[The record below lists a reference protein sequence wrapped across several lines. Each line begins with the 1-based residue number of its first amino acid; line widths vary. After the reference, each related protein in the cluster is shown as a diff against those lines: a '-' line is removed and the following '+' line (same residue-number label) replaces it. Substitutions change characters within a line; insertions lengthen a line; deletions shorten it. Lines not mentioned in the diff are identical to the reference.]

1 MAGPTGSSWVMGGGD
16 KSSTSYWSSFLPSSP
31 TSMSSWS
38 WQGGGGSSSDPS
50 SSSSSSRRWS
60 FSKLLDVG
68 GNKSGNDDG
77 SSGGRSW
84 IPSPPAYMTSVLS
97 SMSTSSFNP
106 FSTTESHPDD
116 DKRRLAALTA
126 TPTSTLHKFASR
138 FGWATATS
146 QTNKSTRRRS
156 ESNASYYRSTVAAVV
171 GLGRWDDR
179 FATYDNNYYSYLPL
193 YDPAS
198 NWGIR
203 GSTSSSSSS
212 SSSGGVQGDETAAF
226 SGGEEQRR
234 HVYDESKS
242 NSSLYQMEWWR
253 KSRRKRPS
261 EASVQAVR
269 GMVSLVQQQLLIS
282 SISMMEERA
291 DDVNIDREMEQVK
304 NDEEDEEDGHPQL
317 RQSSSLD
324 SVDPTVARSSPV
336 RGITDVTAAVIGS
349 VEYDAA
355 AAAGRQTGLSKS
367 SVGRIHRQSV
377 IFGRSSTLTGGD
389 ANCYT
394 LPQNA
399 EVAARLAVGALKA
412 YRDIALDEAAELHDA
427 LHHWTVRWLH
437 PLLAFLEAGPYSWWI
452 GDDSCGAAGKRV
464 SRIQAVLA
472 RRCAVI
478 GELQQHLWRASWQ
491 KGVAAWGML
500 GGGVGGE
507 WTSVVGEF
515 GHVVDNDDSFS
526 RSNPPPSM
534 KIFNHSNLIGT
545 NVSNSP
551 GGSIVVDE
559 DAMVR
564 WSVDA
569 MQVIRDQL
577 YRACRDVEEL
587 PYVDNWPRERR
598 HFQRDQGRVD
608 DGNMEVSS
616 INDLPVWA
624 AMCDSA
630 ADVCDNQSSIMISDL
645 GKMADEVSALLQSI
659 EVRLEQQRDRRLERL
674 RPPSRIRRNWYL
686 YAIGTPVGAFAIYKL
701 TREYGGR
708 TLVKLCTEKIA
719 EIYQDHVSEPLNSI
733 YQELFTQAGQRN
745 VTDRKARV
753 DTIESLKRMIRSWLE
768 ETFPDM
774 PLKEMKMRAEVS
786 NYSSMCVF
794 VLMPT
799 AIFL

>member
-1 MAGPTGSSWVMGGGD
+1 
-16 KSSTSYWSSFLPSSP
+16 
-31 TSMSSWS
+31 
-38 WQGGGGSSSDPS
+38 
-50 SSSSSSRRWS
+50 
-60 FSKLLDVG
+60 VG
-68 GNKSGNDDG
+68 
-77 SSGGRSW
+77 
-84 IPSPPAYMTSVLS
+84 V
-97 SMSTSSFNP
+97 
-106 FSTTESHPDD
+106 
-116 DKRRLAALTA
+116 
-126 TPTSTLHKFASR
+126 
-138 FGWATATS
+138 
-146 QTNKSTRRRS
+146 
-156 ESNASYYRSTVAAVV
+156 
-171 GLGRWDDR
+171 
-179 FATYDNNYYSYLPL
+179 
-193 YDPAS
+193 
-198 NWGIR
+198 
-203 GSTSSSSSS
+203 
-212 SSSGGVQGDETAAF
+212 
-226 SGGEEQRR
+226 
-234 HVYDESKS
+234 
-242 NSSLYQMEWWR
+242 
-253 KSRRKRPS
+253 
-261 EASVQAVR
+261 
-269 GMVSLVQQQLLIS
+269 
-282 SISMMEERA
+282 
-291 DDVNIDREMEQVK
+291 
-304 NDEEDEEDGHPQL
+304 
-317 RQSSSLD
+317 
-324 SVDPTVARSSPV
+324 
-336 RGITDVTAAVIGS
+336 
-349 VEYDAA
+349 
-355 AAAGRQTGLSKS
+355 
-367 SVGRIHRQSV
+367 
-377 IFGRSSTLTGGD
+377 
-389 ANCYT
+389 
-394 LPQNA
+394 
-399 EVAARLAVGALKA
+399 LKA

-437 PLLAFLEAGPYSWWI
+437 PLLAFLEAGPYSWWT

-464 SRIQAVLA
+464 SQIQAVLA

-515 GHVVDNDDSFS
+515 GNVDNNTSFTRG
-526 RSNPPPSM
+526 RSNHPSPSM
-534 KIFNHSNLIGT
+534 KILNHSNLIGT

-577 YRACRDVEEL
+577 YRACQDVEEL

-598 HFQRDQGRVD
+598 HFKRDEGRIDCNV
-608 DGNMEVSS
+608 EASS

-624 AMCDSA
+624 TMCDGGGQLSEEA
-630 ADVCDNQSSIMISDL
+630 SMVADVVCDNQSSIMISDL
-645 GKMADEVSALLQSI
+645 GKLADEVSALLQSI

-686 YAIGTPVGAFAIYKL
+686 YAIGAPVGAFAVYKL

-786 NYSSMCVF
+786 H
-794 VLMPT
+794 L
-799 AIFL
+799 FLECMYLC

>member
-1 MAGPTGSSWVMGGGD
+1 
-16 KSSTSYWSSFLPSSP
+16 
-31 TSMSSWS
+31 
-38 WQGGGGSSSDPS
+38 
-50 SSSSSSRRWS
+50 
-60 FSKLLDVG
+60 
-68 GNKSGNDDG
+68 
-77 SSGGRSW
+77 
-84 IPSPPAYMTSVLS
+84 
-97 SMSTSSFNP
+97 
-106 FSTTESHPDD
+106 
-116 DKRRLAALTA
+116 
-126 TPTSTLHKFASR
+126 
-138 FGWATATS
+138 
-146 QTNKSTRRRS
+146 
-156 ESNASYYRSTVAAVV
+156 
-171 GLGRWDDR
+171 
-179 FATYDNNYYSYLPL
+179 
-193 YDPAS
+193 
-198 NWGIR
+198 
-203 GSTSSSSSS
+203 
-212 SSSGGVQGDETAAF
+212 
-226 SGGEEQRR
+226 
-234 HVYDESKS
+234 
-242 NSSLYQMEWWR
+242 
-253 KSRRKRPS
+253 
-261 EASVQAVR
+261 
-269 GMVSLVQQQLLIS
+269 MVSLVQQQLLIS

-291 DDVNIDREMEQVK
+291 DDVNIDGEIERVK
-304 NDEEDEEDGHPQL
+304 NDEEDEEEDGHPQQL

-324 SVDPTVARSSPV
+324 SVDPSVARSSPV

-355 AAAGRQTGLSKS
+355 AVAAAAGRQTALSKS
-367 SVGRIHRQSV
+367 SGRIHRQSV
-377 IFGRSSTLTGGD
+377 IFGRSSTLIGGD

-464 SRIQAVLA
+464 SQIQAVLA

-515 GHVVDNDDSFS
+515 GHVDNDDSFS

-551 GGSIVVDE
+551 GGTIVVDE

-608 DGNMEVSS
+608 ESS

-624 AMCDSA
+624 AMRDSGGQLGEA
-630 ADVCDNQSSIMISDL
+630 SIMISDL

-686 YAIGTPVGAFAIYKL
+686 YAIGAPVGAFAIYKL

-786 NYSSMCVF
+786 NYSSMYVF
-794 VLMPT
+794 VLMPI
-799 AIFL
+799 AISL

>member
-1 MAGPTGSSWVMGGGD
+1 MGGGD
-16 KSSTSYWSSFLPSSP
+16 RSSTSYWSSFLPSSP

-38 WQGGGGSSSDPS
+38 WQGGGGSSSSDPS
-50 SSSSSSRRWS
+50 SSSSSSRRRWS

-68 GNKSGNDDG
+68 GNESSNDDG
-77 SSGGRSW
+77 GGGRSW

-97 SMSTSSFNP
+97 SMSASSFNP
-106 FSTTESHPDD
+106 FSTTESHPGGD
-116 DKRRLAALTA
+116 DKRQLAALTTV

-146 QTNKSTRRRS
+146 QTTKSTRRRS

-203 GSTSSSSSS
+203 GSASSS
-212 SSSGGVQGDETAAF
+212 SSSGSRGVQGDENAAF
-226 SGGEEQRR
+226 SGGEEQGR

-242 NSSLYQMEWWR
+242 NSFLFPVEWR
-253 KSRRKRPS
+253 KGRRKRPS

-291 DDVNIDREMEQVK
+291 DDVNIDGEIERVK
-304 NDEEDEEDGHPQL
+304 NDEEDEEEDGHPQQL

-324 SVDPTVARSSPV
+324 SVDPSVARSSPV

-355 AAAGRQTGLSKS
+355 AAVAAAGRQTALSKS
-367 SVGRIHRQSV
+367 SGRIHRQSV
-377 IFGRSSTLTGGD
+377 IFGRSSTLIGGD

-464 SRIQAVLA
+464 SQIQAVLA

-515 GHVVDNDDSFS
+515 GHVDNDDSFS

-551 GGSIVVDE
+551 GGTIVVDE

-608 DGNMEVSS
+608 ESS

-624 AMCDSA
+624 AMRDSGGQLGEA
-630 ADVCDNQSSIMISDL
+630 SIMISDL

-686 YAIGTPVGAFAIYKL
+686 YAIGAPVGAFAIYKL

-786 NYSSMCVF
+786 NYSSMYVF

-799 AIFL
+799 AISL

>member
-1 MAGPTGSSWVMGGGD
+1 
-16 KSSTSYWSSFLPSSP
+16 
-31 TSMSSWS
+31 
-38 WQGGGGSSSDPS
+38 
-50 SSSSSSRRWS
+50 
-60 FSKLLDVG
+60 
-68 GNKSGNDDG
+68 
-77 SSGGRSW
+77 
-84 IPSPPAYMTSVLS
+84 MTSVLS
-97 SMSTSSFNP
+97 SMSASALSFNP
-106 FSTTESHPDD
+106 FSTTNPDGD
-116 DKRRLAALTA
+116 NSDKRQQLSALTV
-126 TPTSTLHKFASR
+126 TPTSTLHKFASQ

-146 QTNKSTRRRS
+146 QTTKSTRKRS

-179 FATYDNNYYSYLPL
+179 FATYDDNYYSYLPL
-193 YDPAS
+193 YNPAS
-198 NWGIR
+198 NWGMR
-203 GSTSSSSSS
+203 GSSTTTS
-212 SSSGGVQGDETAAF
+212 SSSGGVQGDDTAAF
-226 SGGEEQRR
+226 SAGEEQRR

-242 NSSLYQMEWWR
+242 NSFLFPVEWWR

-269 GMVSLVQQQLLIS
+269 GMVFLVQQQLLIS
-282 SISMMEERA
+282 SNVMMEENNA
-291 DDVNIDREMEQVK
+291 DFIIDREIEQVK
-304 NDEEDEEDGHPQL
+304 NDEEVEEDGHQQL
-317 RQSSSLD
+317 WQSSSLD
-324 SVDPTVARSSPV
+324 SVDPSVVRSSPV
-336 RGITDVTAAVIGS
+336 RGITDVPAAVIGS
-349 VEYDAA
+349 VEYDAGV
-355 AAAGRQTGLSKS
+355 AAAGRQTALSKS
-367 SVGRIHRQSV
+367 SGRIHRQSV
-377 IFGRSSTLTGGD
+377 IFGRSSTLTEGD
-389 ANCYT
+389 TNCCT

-464 SRIQAVLA
+464 SQIQAVLA

-515 GHVVDNDDSFS
+515 GHVDNDSFS

-577 YRACRDVEEL
+577 YRACQDVKEL
-587 PYVDNWPRERR
+587 PYVVNWPRESR

-624 AMCDSA
+624 AMCDSGGQLSEA
-630 ADVCDNQSSIMISDL
+630 SMVADVCNNQSSIMISDL

-659 EVRLEQQRDRRLERL
+659 EVLLEQQRDRRLERL
-674 RPPSRIRRNWYL
+674 RPPSRFRRNWYL
-686 YAIGTPVGAFAIYKL
+686 YAIGAPVGAFAMYKL

-774 PLKEMKMRAEVS
+774 PMKEMKMRAEVS
-786 NYSSMCVF
+786 H
-794 VLMPT
+794 
-799 AIFL
+799 FLDCMYLC

>member
-1 MAGPTGSSWVMGGGD
+1 
-16 KSSTSYWSSFLPSSP
+16 
-31 TSMSSWS
+31 
-38 WQGGGGSSSDPS
+38 
-50 SSSSSSRRWS
+50 
-60 FSKLLDVG
+60 
-68 GNKSGNDDG
+68 
-77 SSGGRSW
+77 
-84 IPSPPAYMTSVLS
+84 MTSVLFS
-97 SMSTSSFNP
+97 ISTSSFNP
-106 FSTTESHPDD
+106 FTSTETHPDD
-116 DKRRLAALTA
+116 NKRQHHALL

-138 FGWATATS
+138 FGWATTTTTS
-146 QTNKSTRRRS
+146 QNTKSTRKRS
-156 ESNASYYRSTVAAVV
+156 ESNASYYRSTVAAAVV

-193 YDPAS
+193 YNPAS

-203 GSTSSSSSS
+203 GSTTSSSSS
-212 SSSGGVQGDETAAF
+212 SSSGEILGYETATS

-234 HVYDESKS
+234 RRQVYDESKS
-242 NSSLYQMEWWR
+242 MFMEWWR
-253 KSRRKRPS
+253 KNRRKRPS

-269 GMVSLVQQQLLIS
+269 GMVSLVQQQLLLS
-282 SISMMEERA
+282 SNAIMEEQA
-291 DDVNIDREMEQVK
+291 DVNIDREEKEQV
-304 NDEEDEEDGHPQL
+304 NDLGDEEDENQQL

-324 SVDPTVARSSPV
+324 SVDPSVVGTRSSPV

-355 AAAGRQTGLSKS
+355 VASAGRSTALSKS
-367 SVGRIHRQSV
+367 SRRIHRQSV
-377 IFGRSSTLTGGD
+377 IFGRSSTLTTEGD
-389 ANCYT
+389 TNCCT

-427 LHHWTVRWLH
+427 LHHWTIRWLH

-452 GDDSCGAAGKRV
+452 GDDSCGAAGQRV
-464 SRIQAVLA
+464 SQIQAILA

-515 GHVVDNDDSFS
+515 GNVDNASFTG
-526 RSNPPPSM
+526 RGSNPSPSM
-534 KIFNHSNLIGT
+534 KILNHSNLIGT

-577 YRACRDVEEL
+577 YRACQDVEEL

-598 HFQRDQGRVD
+598 HFKRDEGRVD
-608 DGNMEVSS
+608 CNMEVSS

-624 AMCDSA
+624 AMCDGGGQLSEA
-630 ADVCDNQSSIMISDL
+630 SMVADVVCDNPPSIMISDL

-659 EVRLEQQRDRRLERL
+659 EVRLEQQRDRRLKRL

-686 YAIGTPVGAFAIYKL
+686 YAIGAPVGAFAVYKL

-786 NYSSMCVF
+786 HI
-794 VLMPT
+794 P
-799 AIFL
+799 